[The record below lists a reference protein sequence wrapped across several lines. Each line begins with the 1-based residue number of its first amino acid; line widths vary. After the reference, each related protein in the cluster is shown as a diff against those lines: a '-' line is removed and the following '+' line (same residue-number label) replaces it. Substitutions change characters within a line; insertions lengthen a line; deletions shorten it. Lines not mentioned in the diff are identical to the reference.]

1 MPEAF
6 ASFHIRSHER
16 LIKFHDAG
24 MTAARI
30 TSMRRPL
37 ALLVALLLAMLW
49 LPALLNA
56 TAAHAATTVTVTP
69 SNENCN
75 GIVPTPGSENTEKKL
90 VGGDLQPGGTA
101 VFQITYPVSAS
112 DFGQTFTVTD
122 CPVLGGDVHGA
133 QALQFSFV
141 PNNVSF
147 TVQFTLVIP
156 AGTPI
161 GTSYCN
167 YAKTTASPSASPSSN
182 RKAGPACFTVG
193 GNLLIEKHATGS
205 TALLPGAHFSVS
217 CPTAA
222 PQDPIVES
230 PVVVTG
236 LVDGSSNPVAASYVT
251 ADGAWEAAGT
261 ADPGSIGIAGP
272 SGTDCAVAETA
283 APPGYVLPATTPP
296 RPPPPPVPRAPGAHT
311 PPTPPGGGAPGGVS
325 LALLPPPA
333 NNLVTGVRGG

>member
-193 GNLLIEKHATGS
+193 GNLLIEKRSGS
-205 TALLPGAHFSVS
+205 ESGPLLGGASFSVVCS
-217 CPTAA
+217 PT
-222 PQDPIVES
+222 VTS
-230 PVVVTG
+230 PPTIITG
-236 LVDGSSNPVAASYVT
+236 LSNQSQTNQNGTVSASGVS
-251 ADGAWEAAGT
+251 ADGT
-261 ADPGSIGIAGP
+261 IAINGP
-272 SGTDCAVAETA
+272 SGTPCTVTETA
-283 APPGYVLPATTPP
+283 APPGYQLDSTP
-296 RPPPPPVPRAPGAHT
+296 R
-311 PPTPPGGGAPGGVS
+311 
-325 LALLPPPA
+325 
-333 NNLVTGVRGG
+333 NLVIPVRASQPVNVFVNEQLGSLSVSKHA

>member
-1 MPEAF
+1 M
-6 ASFHIRSHER
+6 R
-16 LIKFHDAG
+16 G

-30 TSMRRPL
+30 TSLRRPL

-49 LPALLNA
+49 LPSLLKA
-56 TAAHAATTVTVTP
+56 TPAHAATTVTVTP

-75 GIVPTPGSENTEKKL
+75 GILPTPGSENTIKKL
-90 VGGDLQPGGTA
+90 TGGDLQPGGTA
-101 VFQITYPVSAS
+101 EFQITYPVGPS
-112 DFGQTFTVTD
+112 DLGQTFTVTD

-133 QALQFSFV
+133 QAYQFSFV
-141 PNNVSF
+141 PNALFF

-193 GNLLIEKHATGS
+193 GNLLIEKHATGN
-205 TALLPGAHFSVS
+205 TTDLLPGAQFSVS

-222 PQDPIVES
+222 PPQPPLPLTES

-236 LVDGSSNPVAASYVT
+236 LVDGSSNPVDASYVT
-251 ADGAWEAAGT
+251 ADG
-261 ADPGSIGIAGP
+261 
-272 SGTDCAVAETA
+272 
-283 APPGYVLPATTPP
+283 
-296 RPPPPPVPRAPGAHT
+296 
-311 PPTPPGGGAPGGVS
+311 
-325 LALLPPPA
+325 
-333 NNLVTGVRGG
+333 